1 MYIHVRIHIHNI
13 RKQAQTQAV
22 QTIDSKA
29 FGAVKAE
36 GVVADDEH
44 RRIQPATITPYHVL
58 P

>member
-1 MYIHVRIHIHNI
+1 MYVYIYIHI

-29 FGAVKAE
+29 FGMKAE